1 MVEWPSITCKL
12 HVIETSIRNS
22 NTSNTPPQLQNP
34 HCSEYILRWAIAD
47 EQRCNWTLPFFD
59 HNVSHSKELA
69 GSVAWEL
76 CRINFQQMV
85 SLLMIPTSSL
95 WHFKIVLTNFQACI
109 FSSQIQSSVQRRIVS
124 KLSCSIL
131 NFRSSTASFHNFSR
145 ELNREQ
151 YSPNYSHAQRQ
162 LLWDIADRT
171 PLAVEHA
178 LKPVLIRKLRD
189 RDSGQTP
196 PPKKTVLIHRSHPT
210 RPMLSSSE
218 ITIIPVDP
226 MISRISPTIIS
237 FDPIHSETI
246 QHTHANRKS
255 FAICPSFWPNN
266 IFVPRCF
273 CWFIPPSPL
282 LSIVVK
288 HIKFGNFFSIPSLR
302 PGNLINSAN
311 S

>member
-47 EQRCNWTLPFFD
+47 EQRLPFFD

-210 RPMLSSSE
+210 RPILSSSE
-218 ITIIPVDP
+218 LTIMPDDP
-226 MISRISPTIIS
+226 MISRISTTIILIPYIQKQFNIRTLTANHLPYVQVSDPMASLFLVASVDS
-237 FDPIHSETI
+237 FHHHRCYQSLSNILSLATSS
-246 QHTHANRKS
+246 AS
-255 FAICPSFWPNN
+255 LPSDLAT
-266 IFVPRCF
+266 
-273 CWFIPPSPL
+273 S
-282 LSIVVK
+282 
-288 HIKFGNFFSIPSLR
+288 
-302 PGNLINSAN
+302 
-311 S
+311 